1 MHDFDIRLKNI
12 KIADDSTLE
21 STIPDVVKKVQI
33 KEEKITETIDKKEQV
48 GQQIEQEQNKETE
61 IDNENSSISEVEL
74 IDTDLVTTKSRRI
87 SYMYIILIVVLILF
101 ILLVGKIFYHNRKSE
116 N

>member
-33 KEEKITETIDKKEQV
+33 KEEQTTESIDKKEQV
-48 GQQIEQEQNKETE
+48 DQQIDKEQNEE
-61 IDNENSSISEVEL
+61 ASINNVNEEYFDVGER
-74 IDTDLVTTKSRRI
+74 VKI
-87 SYMYIILIVVLILF
+87 SYMYIVILIVVPILF
-101 ILLVGKIFYHNRKSE
+101 IVLIGKIFYNNRKSE